1 MSAWPYGFHVGETV
15 RVLFFSELVS
25 TPYDQQVLVN
35 SYLPAGSI
43 TANFLPSNESK
54 YSIFAA
60 WRRNMDRN
68 SVALVIQAKSV
79 AVAIILTLMFGGL
92 GVFYVS
98 ILGGII
104 MSIITAI
111 AWFITLVT
119 FGFAGSILI
128 PLVHGIALIWGIVGV
143 NRRNKT
149 LVL

>member
-1 MSAWPYGFHVGETV
+1 
-15 RVLFFSELVS
+15 
-25 TPYDQQVLVN
+25 
-35 SYLPAGSI
+35 
-43 TANFLPSNESK
+43 
-54 YSIFAA
+54 
-60 WRRNMDRN
+60 MDRN

-119 FGFAGSILI
+119 FGFAGIILI

-143 NRRNKT
+143 NRHNKK
-149 LVL
+149 LVLAATIKETPDRKSVV